1 MILYHFPTSPFARRA
16 RLALAHKK
24 LSAELRDARAVP
36 EHRAE
41 VNRLNPLHTVPV
53 LVDRD
58 VVVSD
63 STAICHYLERKFP
76 DPPLWP
82 AGTTGADVFQ
92 AMALCDAVSNILSD
106 CGMRYYPLHAAEQ
119 FAGVRDAMVGR
130 AQRAL
135 DALAARVAA
144 RGAGKALCGIAW
156 SAADISLFCLV
167 TWLEGLPARAAS
179 FAPAGQVVSLGWSL
193 PPELSTWADQHRQR
207 PDVLALDR

>member
-1 MILYHFPTSPFARRA
+1 MILYHFPTSPFARRV

-53 LVDRD
+53 LVDRE
-58 VVVSD
+58 VVVCD
-63 STAICHYLERKFP
+63 STAILHYLERKFP

-82 AGTTGADVFQ
+82 GGIAGAEAFQ
-92 AMALCDAVSNILSD
+92 LMALCDAVSNILSD
-106 CGMRYYPLHAAEQ
+106 CGMRYYAPQGDAH
-119 FAGVRDAMVGR
+119 FAQVKDLVVGR

-144 RGAGKALCGIAW
+144 RGAGRPLCGTSW
-156 SAADISLFCLV
+156 SAADIAVYCLV
-167 TWLEGLPARAAS
+167 TWLEGLPARAAG
-179 FAPAGQVVSLGWSL
+179 FPPAAQVLALGWSL
-193 PPELSTWADQHRQR
+193 PTALSAWADSHRAR
-207 PDVLALDR
+207 SDVNALG